1 MYMEVWEGCVMWVLC
16 EFVWVIGCG
25 NVFLNI
31 KILWQGGKV
40 YGCGIGVK

>member
-1 MYMEVWEGCVMWVLC
+1 MYMEVWEGCVTRVLC

-31 KILWQGGKV
+31 KKWQGGKV
-40 YGCGIGVK
+40 YGRGIGVI